1 MADNRLLMSWRPS
14 PAFARDGRS
23 PGTAARR
30 IVWWSR
36 PPPWSEAV
44 TGTRIGHPGR
54 VRGWAVEAQV
64 TRGSLAQRADPA
76 RGVLESSRDRPEGHT
91 LARTREGS
99 TRRVG

>member
-23 PGTAARR
+23 PGTTARR

-54 VRGWAVEAQV
+54 IRGWAVEAQV
-64 TRGSLAQRADPA
+64 TRGSLAEDRTQVAT
-76 RGVLESSRDRPEGHT
+76 VLGDRPEGRA
-91 LARTREGS
+91 LARSHGS
-99 TRRVG
+99 KRRVG